1 MDYNTLL
8 NKLPKE
14 TELHYLSDCTQFFI
28 DNKIKSKK
36 YSNYNYILFEYT
48 TDFPETIHSLN
59 KNNIEYII
67 KKDSLDLKYILIK

>member
-1 MDYNTLL
+1 MDYKTLL

-48 TDFPETIHSLN
+48 TDFPETISSL
-59 KNNIEYII
+59 KSNNIEYII

>member
-1 MDYNTLL
+1 MDYKTLL

-59 KNNIEYII
+59 KNNIEYKI
-67 KKDSLDLKYILIK
+67 KKDSYNLKYILIK